1 MIGHGRYHRRSKHPP
16 LAALSPSFSIS
27 SGRRALTIDGIILT
41 PETGP
46 PPRRRHRHEFERP
59 TALAAYQAEL
69 GMLANEGMHSAMRGD
84 KMGAGWWIGIDE
96 VALNPAMR
104 VSDPHDVAD
113 RDAHLSVCLPLAF
126 NRRRNG
132 PFETA

>member
-1 MIGHGRYHRRSKHPP
+1 MPFPALDRRAASSAPP
-16 LAALSPSFSIS
+16 ALSSSFSIP

-46 PPRRRHRHEFERP
+46 PPRRRQRHEFERP

-84 KMGAGWWIGIDE
+84 KMGAGWWIGIDQ

-113 RDAHLSVCLPLAF
+113 RDAHLSVRLPLAF
-126 NRRRNG
+126 NPRHNG